1 MLNNVPNVR
10 ETWAELGF
18 GLGSSNSES
27 SILPMIQPSLKAGI
41 ELLDT
46 SEGVAL
52 VPLSLKVELVI
63 YCLPCEKPVCGFTVD
78 SFSYSFKFQ

>member
-1 MLNNVPNVR
+1 MPNVM

-46 SEGVAL
+46 LEGVAL
-52 VPLSLKVELVI
+52 VSLSLKVELVI

>member
-1 MLNNVPNVR
+1 MPNVM

-46 SEGVAL
+46 LEGVAL
-52 VPLSLKVELVI
+52 VSLSLKVELVI
-63 YCLPCEKPVCGFTVD
+63 YCEKPVCGFTVD